1 MKKIFVFFLGCFCT
15 LLLKAQTEVTPY
27 QPGITENGIT
37 YFLPRTAFH
46 IVLTM
51 TRTSYKPGRL
61 AAYAEV
67 YLRQNNVVR
76 EAYDE
81 WTIQNI
87 RIEPYGT
94 PDKSQA
100 YTIKLKPRTSAPL
113 VSLTRDGILLGINT
127 SVRLPGEL
135 TQSSITKLIADSAE
149 NFGTQE
155 MLAAGNID
163 KLAQLA
169 AEEIFNIRD
178 SRLALAKGE
187 ADFMP
192 QDGEQLKLMM
202 ASLDKQEA
210 GLLKLFLGTHTSETC
225 VSTVNCILNTP
236 IENSVLCRFSSQKG
250 LLNQDE
256 ADGQPIYISMTSR
269 ENIPQAVETIQK
281 KQEEDVRYVVPAVV
295 QVKIFDDKQIYTNLE
310 TPVAQLGRIEH
321 LGGDLFNKKMNTHIT
336 FSPET
341 GGILR
346 IEAEGQNQ

>member
-1 MKKIFVFFLGCFCT
+1 
-15 LLLKAQTEVTPY
+15 
-27 QPGITENGIT
+27 
-37 YFLPRTAFH
+37 
-46 IVLTM
+46 M

-94 PDKSQA
+94 PDKSQS
-100 YTIKLKPRTSAPL
+100 YTIKLKPRSSAPL

-135 TQSSITKLIADSAE
+135 TQPSITKLITDSAE

-210 GLLKLFLGTHTSETC
+210 GLLKLFLGTHTSETR

-250 LLNQDE
+250 PLNQDE

-295 QVKIFDDKQIYTNLE
+295 QVKIFDDKQIYTILE

>member
-1 MKKIFVFFLGCFCT
+1 MKKFFAFLLCCFCS
-15 LLLKAQTEVTPY
+15 LLSTAQTEVTPY

-37 YFLPRTAFH
+37 YFLPKTAFH
-46 IVLTM
+46 IVVTM

-67 YLRQNNVVR
+67 YLRQNNVSK

-81 WTIQNI
+81 WTIQSV

-113 VSLTRDGILLGINT
+113 VSLTREGLLLGINT
-127 SVRLPGEL
+127 AVRLPGEL
-135 TQSSITKLIADSAE
+135 TQPSITKLIADTAE

-163 KLAQLA
+163 KLAQLT

-178 SRLALAKGE
+178 SRSALAKGE

-210 GLLKLFLGTHTSETC
+210 GLLKLFLGTRTSETR
-225 VSTVNCILNTP
+225 VSTVNCVLNTP
-236 IENSVLCRFSSQKG
+236 IEKGMLCRFSSQHG
-250 LLNQDE
+250 LLNQDDAE
-256 ADGQPIYISMTSR
+256 GQPIYISMKAL
-269 ENIPQAVETIQK
+269 ENLPQAVETTQK
-281 KQEEDVRYVVPAVV
+281 KQENDVRYVVPAVA
-295 QVKIFDDKQIYTNLE
+295 QVKIFDDKQIYLNLE

-321 LGGDLFNKKMNTHIT
+321 LGGDLFNKKMNMHVT